1 MCYEFEQQYLR
12 QRAEEA
18 RKALEDERRRKEQ
31 QPVKPERPK
40 MPEQP
45 GVRTPSQPDPVPV

>member
-31 QPVKPERPK
+31 QPVKPERD
-40 MPEQP
+40 
-45 GVRTPSQPDPVPV
+45 RTPAHPDPVPV